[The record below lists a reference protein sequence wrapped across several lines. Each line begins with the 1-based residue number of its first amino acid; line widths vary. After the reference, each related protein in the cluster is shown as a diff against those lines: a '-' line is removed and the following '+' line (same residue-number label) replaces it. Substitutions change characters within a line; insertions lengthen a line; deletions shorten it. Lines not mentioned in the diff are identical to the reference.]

1 MSKLKIIKQNL
12 TAANNLGLESKAQFF
27 SFFNG
32 SEDLCKLHAE
42 AKKIDAHVQIIGAGT
57 NTIFPRAF
65 DKLVIKSSD
74 KSISEKKVKNNIL
87 VTAGAALIWDDLID
101 FCVEK
106 KYCGLANLAGI
117 PGTDGAAPVQNI
129 GAYGVELS
137 DLLEE
142 VLCFDLK
149 TQKEVVLSNSDCV
162 FSYRSSI
169 FQSNPH
175 LIILQVT
182 LKLSSE
188 FKPLTTYKDLENT
201 NPTDEANFVQ
211 IVREIRDAKLPN
223 PTDFPNI
230 GSFFKN
236 PIMSDKD
243 FHSNDKLQSLN
254 FQVLDDGNY
263 KLSAAQILEA
273 SGLKGAMIGNVGMS
287 SKHSLVL
294 ICNGLC
300 DASNVKN
307 FEDLAKK
314 TVHDNFG
321 VILEREPIYL

>member
-1 MSKLKIIKQNL
+1 MKIIKQNL

-87 VTAGAALIWDDLID
+87 VTAGSALIWDDLID

-117 PGTDGAAPVQNI
+117 PGTVGAAPVQNI

-149 TQKEVVLSNSDCV
+149 LS
-162 FSYRSSI
+162 
-169 FQSNPH
+169 
-175 LIILQVT
+175 LIHI
-182 LKLSSE
+182 
-188 FKPLTTYKDLENT
+188 
-201 NPTDEANFVQ
+201 
-211 IVREIRDAKLPN
+211 
-223 PTDFPNI
+223 
-230 GSFFKN
+230 
-236 PIMSDKD
+236 
-243 FHSNDKLQSLN
+243 
-254 FQVLDDGNY
+254 
-263 KLSAAQILEA
+263 
-273 SGLKGAMIGNVGMS
+273 
-287 SKHSLVL
+287 
-294 ICNGLC
+294 
-300 DASNVKN
+300 
-307 FEDLAKK
+307 
-314 TVHDNFG
+314 
-321 VILEREPIYL
+321 